1 MKTISNY
8 RKPFFA
14 VLAIS
19 IMTSFVLL
27 TSCEKDDNNDQSNT
41 YNISGAASG
50 SQEVPA
56 NSETGTASLTGTYD
70 ANTNALMYTINWS
83 GLTDVATEAHFYGPA
98 DVGATAGVLQDI
110 TIGTNGINGT
120 ASGTITVADS
130 IETALL
136 NGKIYYNIHTVL
148 HPDGEIRGQVL
159 LTSQ

>member
-19 IMTSFVLL
+19 VMTSFVLL

-41 YNISGAASG
+41 YNISGNASG
-50 SQEVPA
+50 SQEVPT
-56 NSETGTASLTGTYD
+56 NSATGTATLTGTYN
-70 ANTNALMYTINWS
+70 ANTNALNYTINWT
-83 GLTDVATEAHFYGPA
+83 GLTDMATAAHFHGPA
-98 DVGATAGVLQDI
+98 DAGATAGVLQDI

-120 ASGTITVADS
+120 ASGTVAVADS
-130 IETALL
+130 VETALL
-136 NGKIYYNIHTVL
+136 NGKIYYNIHTL
-148 HPDGEIRGQVL
+148 LYPDGEIRGQVL